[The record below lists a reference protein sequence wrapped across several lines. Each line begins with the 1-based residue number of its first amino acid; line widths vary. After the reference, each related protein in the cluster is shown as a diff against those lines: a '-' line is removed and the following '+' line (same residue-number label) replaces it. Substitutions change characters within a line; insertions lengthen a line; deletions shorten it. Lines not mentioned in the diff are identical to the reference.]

1 VKKGKS
7 MNKTEI
13 YILSGFLGSGKT
25 TLLKQLLQ
33 DEKKQGRKVAVMMN
47 ELGKVSIDSDA
58 VDEGVPLKELLDGCI
73 CCTISDKLESQ
84 LQELLM
90 VEKPEA
96 IYIETTGAAHPIEV
110 LDSILSPLFADRM
123 QVKGIISV
131 VDGPRWLN
139 RKVLSPQVQQL
150 LIEQVR
156 HADLIILNKADELSE
171 AEQARLTM
179 EIQGLNSQVFTILT
193 SYSKIAVKQV
203 RSMSSCK
210 KNKASRSHVFS
221 DLKLSTFVYQFQ
233 KPVNQTDFEDFLRGL
248 PDTVY
253 RIKGYMKLNSSQ
265 YPFLFQFSYGMPL
278 YMQENI
284 NMPLN
289 MVFIGE
295 NLDWAE
301 IDQRL
306 KILESI

>member
-1 VKKGKS
+1 

-25 TLLKQLLQ
+25 TLLKQLLE
-33 DEKKQGRKVAVMMN
+33 DEKQQSRKVAVMMN
-47 ELGKVSIDSDA
+47 ELGKVSIDSDS
-58 VDEGVPLKELLDGCI
+58 VDEDVPLKDLLDGCI
-73 CCTISDKLESQ
+73 CCTISDKLEAQ
-84 LQELLM
+84 LQELLT

-96 IYIETTGAAHPIEV
+96 IYIETTGAAHPVEV

-123 QVKGIISV
+123 VVKGIISV
-131 VDGPRWLN
+131 VDSPRWLN
-139 RKVLSPQVQQL
+139 RKSLSPQVQQL

-156 HADLIILNKADELSE
+156 HADLILLNKADAMTE
-171 AEQARLTM
+171 AEQARLSM
-179 EIQGLNSQVFTILT
+179 EIQALNSHAFSILT
-193 SYSKIAVKQV
+193 SYSKVAIKQV
-203 RSMSSCK
+203 RSMSSGE
-210 KNKASRSHVFS
+210 KNKGSSSHVFS
-221 DLKLSTFVYQFQ
+221 DLKLSTYVYQFQ
-233 KPVNQTDFEDFLRGL
+233 HPVNQSGFEDFLRSL

-253 RIKGYMKLNSSQ
+253 RIKGYLKLDSSR

-295 NLDWAE
+295 NLDW
-301 IDQRL
+301 D
-306 KILESI
+306 KIEHQLHTLEEKTE

>member
-1 VKKGKS
+1 

-58 VDEGVPLKELLDGCI
+58 VDEDVPLKELLDGCI
-73 CCTISDKLESQ
+73 CCTISDKLEAQ

-139 RKVLSPQVQQL
+139 RNVLSPQVQQL

-179 EIQGLNSQVFTILT
+179 EIQGLNSQAFTILT

-203 RSMSSCK
+203 RGISSGK
-210 KNKASRSHVFS
+210 KSKGSRSHVFS
-221 DLKLSTFVYQFQ
+221 DLKLSTFVYQF
-233 KPVNQTDFEDFLRGL
+233 KKSVNQTDFEDFLRGL

-295 NLDWAE
+295 KLDWAE
-301 IDQRL
+301 IEQRL

>member
-1 VKKGKS
+1 

-73 CCTISDKLESQ
+73 CCTISDKLEAQ

-110 LDSILSPLFADRM
+110 MDSILSPLFADRM

-139 RKVLSPQVQQL
+139 RNVLSPQVQQL

-179 EIQGLNSQVFTILT
+179 EIQGLNSQAFTILT

-203 RSMSSCK
+203 RGMSSGK
-210 KNKASRSHVFS
+210 KSKASRSHVSS

-233 KPVNQTDFEDFLRGL
+233 KPVNQNDFEDFLRGL

-253 RIKGYMKLNSSQ
+253 RIKGYMKLHSSQ

-295 NLDWAE
+295 NIDWGE
-301 IDQRL
+301 IEQRL
-306 KILESI
+306 KKLEASN